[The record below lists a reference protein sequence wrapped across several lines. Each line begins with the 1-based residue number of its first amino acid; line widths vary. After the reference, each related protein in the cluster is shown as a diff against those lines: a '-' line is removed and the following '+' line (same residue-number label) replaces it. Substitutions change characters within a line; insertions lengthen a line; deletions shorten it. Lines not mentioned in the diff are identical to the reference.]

1 MWLAVHDLVRPKW
14 TDQIHEEWMRNVLRN
29 HVDISKEAVERVR
42 QLMDAHAG
50 DCLVRGYQHRME
62 ALTLPDPDDVHVLAA
77 AVESDAEAI
86 VTWNLTDFPSKVAD
100 KHGIEVVTPDQF
112 VEGLL
117 ASQPVAVTLA
127 MREHRLSL
135 KNPSKTPEEY
145 LGTLAKQGLS
155 RSVLMLNVWREQM

>member
-50 DCLVRGYQHRME
+50 DCLVRGYRHRME
-62 ALTLPDPDDVHVLAA
+62 ALTLPDPNDVHVLAA

-86 VTWNLTDFPSKVAD
+86 VTWNLTDFPSQVAD

-155 RSVLMLNVWREQM
+155 RSVLMLNVWREQL